1 MVARASRCA
10 HAARVV
16 RVSVGAVAGA
26 IRLVLEAAL
35 AQGIQEA
42 LAVGDAITASDVDRG
57 GCLCTG
63 SCGRGLQAVESEM
76 SWRKNW
82 WRVRKS
88 GRKKGQKQERRS
100 GKVPKRS
107 KEEEKKKKRR
117 KKTTEERRKKK
128 EERRKRKKER
138 KKKENRRRK
147 KSDQQML
154 EDRRFS
160 EKPAE
165 S

>member
-107 KEEEKKKKRR
+107 KEEEKKKK
-117 KKTTEERRKKK
+117 EEK
-128 EERRKRKKER
+128 ERKKER
-138 KKKENRRRK
+138 RRK
-147 KSDQQML
+147 IGEERSLTSRCSRTEGSVRSQL
-154 EDRRFS
+154 S
-160 EKPAE
+160 PEKKIQN
-165 S
+165 SKFKIQN